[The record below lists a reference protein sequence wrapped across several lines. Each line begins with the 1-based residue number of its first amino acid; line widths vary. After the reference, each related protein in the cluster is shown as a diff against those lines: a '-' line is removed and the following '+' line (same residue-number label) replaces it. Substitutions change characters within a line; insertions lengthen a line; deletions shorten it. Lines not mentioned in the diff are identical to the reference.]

1 MVGPPLIL
9 AGESLPLDQIAEWA
23 KWGGGWALVPV
34 LSVVIYLLDKRAHHT
49 ASRHAD
55 AIDKCQVDRIN
66 DWKDISRTLEGHTMA
81 LNSVTTALNQA
92 TDASERRTEATNR
105 MAEAAKIQAAALE
118 RLIQVADGAA
128 TSNREL
134 RERIITRLPYRKPE
148 D

>member
-1 MVGPPLIL
+1 MIY
-9 AGESLPLDQIAEWA
+9 AEAIPLDQIAEWA

-34 LSVVIYLLDKRAHHT
+34 LSAVVYLLDKRAHQT
-49 ASRHAD
+49 AKLHAE
-55 AIDKCQVDRIN
+55 AIDRCQVDRIN

-92 TDASERRTEATNR
+92 TDSSERRTEATNR
-105 MAEAAKIQAAALE
+105 LAEAAKVQTAALE
-118 RLIQVADGAA
+118 RLIQVADMAA

-134 RERIITRLPYRKPE
+134 RERIITRLAYRKPE